1 MNSSD
6 TVKNLHNDNSYASL
20 SRLGWSSFFQQQ
32 LSGGDGVF
40 LPARVIGVRKNI
52 FLVNRGDEEISASL
66 AGRLFHEIDTCLPVV
81 GDWVLLKESLITTVL
96 PRQNALSRRE
106 AGGRSGRNGEPW
118 LSDQVIAANLDTVFI
133 VCGLDRDFNLRR
145 IERYL
150 TMVYNCG
157 IAPVIVLTKADLHPD
172 PLDFVE
178 KVENIAFGVPVYPV
192 SAHDH
197 DAVTR
202 LKQLLP
208 PGRTAALIGSSGA
221 GKSTLINRLFGEEI
235 RATGAVGARVKKGR
249 HITTTRDLIVLPTG
263 GMVIDNPGIR
273 EIGLTIDDESAESAF
288 PDIESLAQF
297 CRFTDCSHTHE
308 PGCRVLEAVSCGE
321 ISANRLHNYQKI
333 KSELKYHSQRD
344 NMGAA
349 RAERE
354 RRKGIAQQIKS
365 LKKRRKVSGN

>member
-1 MNSSD
+1 MNSPN
-6 TVKNLHNDNSYASL
+6 TEKTLHNDIAFSHL

-32 LSGGDGVF
+32 LSSGDGV
-40 LPARVIGVRKNI
+40 LPPARVIGVRKNI
-52 FLVNRGDEEISASL
+52 FLVNRGDEEIHATP

-81 GDWVLLKESLITTVL
+81 GDWVLLRESVITTVL
-96 PRQNALSRRE
+96 PRRNVLSRRE
-106 AGGRSGRNGEPW
+106 AGGRSGRKDESR

-145 IERYL
+145 IERCL

-157 IAPVIVLTKADLHPD
+157 IAPVIVLTKADLHQD

-192 SAHDH
+192 SAHDQ
-197 DAVTR
+197 DGVAR
-202 LKQLLP
+202 LKKLLP

-221 GKSTLINRLFGEEI
+221 GKSTLINRLFGDEI
-235 RATGAVGARVKKGR
+235 RATGAVGDRVKKGR

-273 EIGLTIDDESAESAF
+273 EIGLTIDDDSAESAF

-297 CRFTDCSHTHE
+297 CRFSDCSHSHE

-321 ISANRLHNYQKI
+321 ISSDRLHNYHKI
-333 KSELKYHSQRD
+333 KSELKYHFQREQ
-344 NMGAA
+344 MGAA
-349 RAERE
+349 RSERE
-354 RRKGIAQQIKS
+354 RRKGIAQKRKS
-365 LKKRRKVSGN
+365 MKKRRKQ